1 MSKAKTWAAF
11 NWEDPF
17 LIDEQ
22 LSEDERLIRDTAR
35 QYAQEKLQPR
45 VAEAY
50 LEEKTERGIF
60 GTLVID
66 AIARNGGQPITLQ
79 GDGNSAWISRATLR
93 TLKAWS
99 SVPGLRMTLRILA
112 DEFEVVFDHGD
123 AEETRAIAM
132 QSVIEYSDPEDSDY
146 YCSLVLCFIEV
157 SETL

>member
-1 MSKAKTWAAF
+1 MSIFLTNGAQVLELPRDLVWVDELTWSKVT
-11 NWEDPF
+11 
-17 LIDEQ
+17 Q
-22 LSEDERLIRDTAR
+22 
-35 QYAQEKLQPR
+35 
-45 VAEAY
+45 
-50 LEEKTERGIF
+50 KTERGIF

-66 AIARNGGQPITLQ
+66 AMARNGGQPITLQ

-112 DEFEVVFDHGD
+112 EEFEVVFDHGD

-146 YCSLVLCFIEV
+146 YCSLVLRFIEA

>member
-1 MSKAKTWAAF
+1 MSIFLTNGAQVLELPRDLIWVDELTW
-11 NWEDPF
+11 
-17 LIDEQ
+17 
-22 LSEDERLIRDTAR
+22 SKV
-35 QYAQEKLQPR
+35 AQ
-45 VAEAY
+45 
-50 LEEKTERGIF
+50 KTERGIF

-66 AIARNGGQPITLQ
+66 AMARNGGQPITLQ

-112 DEFEVVFDHGD
+112 EEFEVVFDHGD
-123 AEETRAIAM
+123 AEQTRAMAM

-146 YCSLVLCFIEV
+146 YCSLVLRFIEA

>member
-1 MSKAKTWAAF
+1 MSIFLTNGAQVLELPRDLIWVDELTWSKVT
-11 NWEDPF
+11 
-17 LIDEQ
+17 Q
-22 LSEDERLIRDTAR
+22 
-35 QYAQEKLQPR
+35 
-45 VAEAY
+45 
-50 LEEKTERGIF
+50 KTERGIF

-66 AIARNGGQPITLQ
+66 AMARNGGQPITLQ

-112 DEFEVVFDHGD
+112 EEFEVVFDHGD
-123 AEETRAIAM
+123 AEQTRAMAM

-146 YCSLVLCFIEV
+146 YCSLVLRFIEA

>member
-1 MSKAKTWAAF
+1 MSIFLTNGAQVLELPRDLVWVDELTWSKVT
-11 NWEDPF
+11 
-17 LIDEQ
+17 Q
-22 LSEDERLIRDTAR
+22 
-35 QYAQEKLQPR
+35 
-45 VAEAY
+45 
-50 LEEKTERGIF
+50 KTERGIF

-66 AIARNGGQPITLQ
+66 AMARNGGQPITLQ

-112 DEFEVVFDHGD
+112 EEFEVVFDHGD
-123 AEETRAIAM
+123 AEQTRAMAM

-146 YCSLVLCFIEV
+146 YCSLVLRFIEA

>member
-1 MSKAKTWAAF
+1 MSIYLSNGAQVLELPRDLVWVDELTWSKVT
-11 NWEDPF
+11 
-17 LIDEQ
+17 Q
-22 LSEDERLIRDTAR
+22 
-35 QYAQEKLQPR
+35 
-45 VAEAY
+45 
-50 LEEKTERGIF
+50 KTERGIF

-66 AIARNGGQPITLQ
+66 AMARNGGQPITLQ

-112 DEFEVVFDHGD
+112 EEFEVVFDHGD

-146 YCSLVLCFIEV
+146 YCSLVLRFIEA